1 MQFTSLMM
9 LNLREQQLLCLLHA
23 MHTEA
28 MPASCVVQVDNYCQS
43 LNHFGAQTLEKL
55 HMLDG
60 LHRAR
65 VSV

>member
-1 MQFTSLMM
+1 
-9 LNLREQQLLCLLHA
+9 
-23 MHTEA
+23 
-28 MPASCVVQVDNYCQS
+28 MPAAHCSCSEMMHASPIMQVDNYCQS

>member
-1 MQFTSLMM
+1 
-9 LNLREQQLLCLLHA
+9 
-23 MHTEA
+23 
-28 MPASCVVQVDNYCQS
+28 MPAACRVHSKVMHASFIVQVDNYCQS